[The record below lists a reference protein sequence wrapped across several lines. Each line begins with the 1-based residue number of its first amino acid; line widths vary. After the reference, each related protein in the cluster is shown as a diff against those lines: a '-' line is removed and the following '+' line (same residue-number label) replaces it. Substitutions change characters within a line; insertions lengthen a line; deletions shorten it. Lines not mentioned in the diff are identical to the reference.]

1 MPSYPEMNK
10 KQQREEDAKARRYSE
25 NETSGIPQPLR
36 RPKKSTARSRKREDR
51 A

>member
-1 MPSYPEMNK
+1 MDSYPEMNK
-10 KQQREEDAKARRYSE
+10 KQQRDADRRARRYSE

-36 RPKKSTARSRKREDR
+36 RQNKRKTPTKSRMDR

>member
-1 MPSYPEMNK
+1 MKNYPDMTK

-36 RPKKSTARSRKREDR
+36 RPKKATTRAKRREVR